1 MIYIKIFTDLI
12 SMDLYKRFLCNLRF
26 NTRSKF
32 LFFGFLNFLITQI
45 ILGINLLLMP
55 VYIATFISMT
65 INVII
70 GYFVYSKF
78 VFNYE
83 NRYSSKIFSL
93 YILYAILI
101 WLINWFTI
109 NFFYLTFNIN
119 KNITAILILPF
130 LVIFSYLVQKL
141 IIFRKVD

>member
-1 MIYIKIFTDLI
+1 MN
-12 SMDLYKRFLCNLRF
+12 LYKRFLFNLRL
-26 NTRSKF
+26 NTKSKF
-32 LFFGFLNFLITQI
+32 LVFGFLNFFITQI
-45 ILGINLLLMP
+45 ILGINLILMP
-55 VYIATFISMT
+55 VYIATFLSMT

-78 VFNYE
+78 VFNYK

-93 YILYAILI
+93 YMLYAILI

-109 NFFYLTFNIN
+109 NYFHLIYNIN

-130 LVIFSYLVQKL
+130 LVFFSYLVQKL